1 MKAKYTFSSPTLQ
14 KIDSEAETVISSHLQ
29 SLDRV
34 SNDIKSLE
42 EKLKTA
48 AIPFTFIYILSTRN
62 TVSQEDGWEDRDI
75 WEEPCLVWGKS
86 ETNDFRLLYNLY
98 KTEDIS
104 VQGSTYEGTPKLE
117 LSKPLIESKAH
128 LRLQIEN
135 ELPFFYELII
145 KSIKTESKKGRIIVS
160 SPSND
165 FMSGFSRIM
174 ERGIGE

>member
-1 MKAKYTFSSPTLQ
+1 MKEKYTFSSPTLQ

-48 AIPFTFIYILSTRN
+48 AIPFTFIYILSMRRIP
-62 TVSQEDGWEDRDI
+62 SQEDRDV

-86 ETNDFRLLYNLY
+86 DTNDYRLLYNLY
-98 KTEDIS
+98 KTEDIH
-104 VQGSTYEGTPKLE
+104 VEGLTCEGSPKLE
-117 LSKPLIESKAH
+117 LSKPLIELKSH

-145 KSIKTESKKGRIIVS
+145 NSLKSESKKGCIIVL
-160 SPSND
+160 SPSDPSD
-165 FMSGFSRIM
+165 FFTSAFSRIM
-174 ERGIGE
+174 DRGIED